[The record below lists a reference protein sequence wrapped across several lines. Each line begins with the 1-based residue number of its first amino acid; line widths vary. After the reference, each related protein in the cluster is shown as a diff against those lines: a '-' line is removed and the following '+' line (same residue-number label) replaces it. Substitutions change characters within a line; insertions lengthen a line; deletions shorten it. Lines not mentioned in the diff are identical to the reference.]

1 MMQSPNRS
9 QPQERG
15 GRKEGNKRGVLSR
28 AVLGTVPIFSLVLL
42 ALLCASTTL
51 AQPYDILL
59 KGGHVI
65 DPANDIDRVMDV
77 AVSGETIARVA
88 ENIPA
93 GQARKTIDVS
103 GYYVTPGLV
112 DIHTHVFG
120 YQGWIWP
127 DDTHLTQGV
136 TTVADCGGS
145 GWRTF
150 GEFKETV
157 IDRAKTRVF
166 AFINIVGKGMVGG
179 AAENDVTDMDAAK
192 TAEKIEQYPEL
203 IVGIKTAHFARKGY
217 LPLERAVEAGERT
230 DTPVIVDMQVL
241 THQERDTKTKLLKI
255 LRPGDIHTHMNSDR
269 QLEMVNRATREV
281 QPWMW
286 EARERGI
293 IFDVGHG
300 AGAFI
305 FPTANDSMRHGFP
318 PDTLS
323 SDLHNTSIVKTKPA
337 MPNVMS
343 KFMNFGMTLQEAVEK
358 STVRPAKAIKKFP
371 EVGTLAEGKVADVAV
386 LQLRRGVFGFND
398 ANERRMMGTK
408 KVEAVLT
415 LRAGELV
422 FDAHGLAFPEWDG
435 QGEYNVI
442 P

>member
-1 MMQSPNRS
+1 MKFAR
-9 QPQERG
+9 
-15 GRKEGNKRGVLSR
+15 LW
-28 AVLGTVPIFSLVLL
+28 TL
-42 ALLCASTTL
+42 ALICASTTL

-65 DPANDIDRVMDV
+65 DPANEIDRVMDV
-77 AVSGETIARVA
+77 AVSGETITRVA
-88 ENIPA
+88 ENISPK
-93 GQARKTIDVS
+93 QAKKTIDAT

-112 DIHTHVFG
+112 DIHVHVFG

-150 GEFKETV
+150 DEFKEKV
-157 IDRAKTRVF
+157 IDRAKTRVY
-166 AFINIVGKGMVGG
+166 AFINIVGKGMVGSR
-179 AAENDVTDMDAAK
+179 AENDTTDMDADR
-192 TAEKIEQYPEL
+192 TAEKIEQYPDA

-217 LPLERAVEAGERT
+217 LPLERAVEAGMRT
-230 DTPVIVDMQVL
+230 NTPVIVDMQVL
-241 THQERDTKTKLLKI
+241 THQERDTRTKLLKI

-269 QLEMVNRATREV
+269 QLEMVNRATREM

-305 FPTANDSMRHGFP
+305 FPTAHDSMRHGFP

-323 SDLHNTSIVKTKPA
+323 SDLHNASIVKTKPA
-337 MPNVMS
+337 MPNVIS
-343 KFMNFGMTLQEAVEK
+343 KFMHFGMSLQDTIYH
-358 STVRPAKAIKKFP
+358 STVRPAQAIKRFP
-371 EVGTLAEGKVADVAV
+371 EVGTLSEGKSADIAV
-386 LQLRRGVFGFND
+386 LQVRHGVFGFND
-398 ANERRMMGTK
+398 ANLRRMVSTK

-422 FDAHGLAFPEWDG
+422 FDAHGLAFPEWDTAG
-435 QGEYNVI
+435 DYDQI

>member
-1 MMQSPNRS
+1 MSV
-9 QPQERG
+9 RG
-15 GRKEGNKRGVLSR
+15 W
-28 AVLGTVPIFSLVLL
+28 LL
-42 ALLCASTTL
+42 ALVCTSASF

-65 DPANDIDRVMDV
+65 DPANEIDRVMDV

-93 GQARKTIDVS
+93 EQARKTIDAT
-103 GYYVTPGLV
+103 GDYVTPGLV
-112 DIHTHVFG
+112 DIHAHVFG
-120 YQGWIWP
+120 YRGWLWP

-150 GEFKETV
+150 DEFKETV
-157 IDRAKTRVF
+157 IDRSKTRVY
-166 AFINIVGKGMVGG
+166 AFINIVGKGMVGPE
-179 AAENDVTDMDAAK
+179 AENDTADMDADK
-192 TAEKIEQYPEL
+192 TAEKIEQYPNE

-217 LPLERAVEAGERT
+217 LPLELAVEAGTRT
-230 DTPVIVDMQVL
+230 NTPVIVDMQVL
-241 THQERDTKTKLLKI
+241 THQERDTETQLLKI
-255 LRPGDIHTHMNSDR
+255 FRHGDIHTHMNSDR
-269 QLEMVNRATREV
+269 QVEMIDRATREL

-286 EARERGI
+286 KARERGV

-305 FPTANDSMRHGFP
+305 FPTAYDQMPHGFP

-323 SDLHNTSIVKTKPA
+323 SDLHNTSILKTKSA
-337 MPNVMS
+337 MPNVIS
-343 KFMNFGMTLQEAVEK
+343 KFMNFGMSLQDAIYK
-358 STVRPAKAIKKFP
+358 STVRPAQAIKRFP
-371 EVGTLAEGKVADVAV
+371 EVGTLGEGKVADVAL
-386 LQLRRGVFGFND
+386 LQVRHGVFGFND
-398 ANERRMMGTK
+398 ANLRRMVGPK

-422 FDAHGLAFPEWDG
+422 FDAHGLAFPEWDTA
-435 QGEYNVI
+435 GEYDRI

>member
-1 MMQSPNRS
+1 MKFAR
-9 QPQERG
+9 
-15 GRKEGNKRGVLSR
+15 LW
-28 AVLGTVPIFSLVLL
+28 TL
-42 ALLCASTTL
+42 ALICASTTL

-65 DPANDIDRVMDV
+65 DPANEIDRVMDV
-77 AVSGETIARVA
+77 AVSGETITRVA
-88 ENIPA
+88 ENIPPE
-93 GQARKTIDVS
+93 QAKKTIDAT

-112 DIHTHVFG
+112 DIHVHVFG

-150 GEFKETV
+150 DEFKEKV
-157 IDRAKTRVF
+157 IDRAKTRVY
-166 AFINIVGKGMVGG
+166 AFINIVGKGMVGSR
-179 AAENDVTDMDAAK
+179 AENDTTDMDADR
-192 TAEKIEQYPEL
+192 TAEKIEQHPDA

-217 LPLERAVEAGERT
+217 LPLERAVEAGMRT
-230 DTPVIVDMQVL
+230 NTPVIVDMQVL
-241 THQERDTKTKLLKI
+241 THQERDTRTKLLKI

-269 QLEMVNRATREV
+269 QLEMVNRATREM

-305 FPTANDSMRHGFP
+305 FPTAHDSMRHGFP

-323 SDLHNTSIVKTKPA
+323 SDLHNASIVKTKPA
-337 MPNVMS
+337 MPNVIS
-343 KFMNFGMTLQEAVEK
+343 KFMHFGMSLQDAIYR
-358 STVRPAKAIKKFP
+358 STVRPAQAIKRFP
-371 EVGTLAEGKVADVAV
+371 EVGTLSEGKSADIAV
-386 LQLRRGVFGFND
+386 LQVRHGVFGFND
-398 ANERRMMGTK
+398 ANLRRMVSTK

-422 FDAHGLAFPEWDG
+422 FDAQGLAFPEWDTAG
-435 QGEYNVI
+435 DYDRI

>member
-1 MMQSPNRS
+1 MSLRLATLI
-9 QPQERG
+9 G
-15 GRKEGNKRGVLSR
+15 G
-28 AVLGTVPIFSLVLL
+28 LVL
-42 ALLCASTTL
+42 ATPVAG
-51 AQPYDILL
+51 QQYDYIL

-65 DPANDIDRVMDV
+65 DPANGIDRIMDI
-77 AVSGETIARVA
+77 AVTGKTIARVA

-93 GQARKTIDVS
+93 EQAKKTIDVA

-112 DIHTHVFG
+112 DIHVHVFG
-120 YQGWIWP
+120 YRGSIWP

-150 GEFKETV
+150 DEFKETV
-157 IDRAKTRVF
+157 IDRAKTRIY
-166 AFINIVGKGMVGG
+166 AFINIVGKGMVGSR
-179 AAENDVTDMDAAK
+179 AENDVTDMDADK
-192 TAEKIEQYPEL
+192 TAEKIKQYPDI

-217 LPLERAVEAGERT
+217 LPLERAVKAGT
-230 DTPVIVDMQVL
+230 LTNTPVIVDMQVL
-241 THQERDTKTKLLKI
+241 TNQARDTKTKLLKI

-269 QLEMVNRATREV
+269 QLEMINRATREM

-286 EARERGI
+286 EARQRGI

-305 FPTANDSMRHGFP
+305 FPTAYDSMRHGFP

-323 SDLHNTSIVKTKPA
+323 SDLHNASIVKTKPA
-337 MPNVMS
+337 MPNVIS
-343 KFMNFGMTLQEAVEK
+343 KFMTFGMTLQEAIFK
-358 STVRPAKAIKKFP
+358 STVRPAQAIKRFP
-371 EVGTLAEGKVADVAV
+371 KVGTLSAGKVADITV
-386 LQLRRGVFGFND
+386 LKLRRGVFGFND
-398 ANERRMMGTK
+398 ANLRRMVGTQ

-422 FDAHGLAFPEWDG
+422 FDAHGLAFPEWHTRGD
-435 QGEYNVI
+435 YNLI

>member
-1 MMQSPNRS
+1 MSLQHAALIC
-9 QPQERG
+9 
-15 GRKEGNKRGVLSR
+15 VLVVV
-28 AVLGTVPIFSLVLL
+28 APVT
-42 ALLCASTTL
+42 
-51 AQPYDILL
+51 AQPYDYIL

-65 DPANDIDRVMDV
+65 DPANGIDRIMDIAV
-77 AVSGETIARVA
+77 AGKTIARVA

-93 GQARKTIDVS
+93 EEAKKAIDVA

-112 DIHTHVFG
+112 DIHGHVFG
-120 YQGWIWP
+120 YRGSIWP

-150 GEFKETV
+150 DEFKQTV
-157 IDRAKTRVF
+157 IDRAKTRIY
-166 AFINIVGKGMVGG
+166 AFINIVGRGMVGSQ
-179 AAENDVTDMDAAK
+179 AENDVTDMEADK
-192 TAEKIEQYPEL
+192 TAEKIEQYPDI

-217 LPLERAVEAGERT
+217 LPLERAVEAGRRT
-230 DTPVIVDMQVL
+230 NTPVIVDMQVL
-241 THQERDTKTKLLKI
+241 THQARDTKTKLLEI

-269 QLEMVNRATREV
+269 QLEMVNRATREM

-286 EARERGI
+286 EARQRGI

-305 FPTANDSMRHGFP
+305 FPTAYDSMQHGFP

-337 MPNVMS
+337 MPNVIS
-343 KFMNFGMTLQEAVEK
+343 KFMNFGMTLQEAIYR
-358 STVRPAKAIKKFP
+358 STARPAQAINRFP
-371 EVGTLAEGKVADVAV
+371 EVGTLSAGKVADVAV
-386 LQLRRGVFGFND
+386 LQLHRGVFGFND
-398 ANERRMMGTK
+398 ANLRRMIGTRK
-408 KVEAVLT
+408 IEAVLT

-422 FDAHGLAFPEWDG
+422 FDAHGLAFPEWHT
-435 QGEYNVI
+435 QGDYNRI

>member
-1 MMQSPNRS
+1 MKFAR
-9 QPQERG
+9 
-15 GRKEGNKRGVLSR
+15 LW
-28 AVLGTVPIFSLVLL
+28 TL
-42 ALLCASTTL
+42 ALICASTTL

-65 DPANDIDRVMDV
+65 DLANEIDRVMDV
-77 AVSGETIARVA
+77 AVSGETITRVA
-88 ENIPA
+88 ENIPPE
-93 GQARKTIDVS
+93 QAKKTIAAT

-112 DIHTHVFG
+112 DIHVHVFG

-150 GEFKETV
+150 DEFKEKV
-157 IDRAKTRVF
+157 IDRAKTRVY
-166 AFINIVGKGMVGG
+166 AFINIVGKGMVGSR
-179 AAENDVTDMDAAK
+179 AENDTTDMDADR
-192 TAEKIEQYPEL
+192 TAEKIEQYPDV

-217 LPLERAVEAGERT
+217 LPLERAVEAGMRT
-230 DTPVIVDMQVL
+230 NTPVIVDMQVL
-241 THQERDTKTKLLKI
+241 THQERDTRTKLLKI

-269 QLEMVNRATREV
+269 QLEMVNRATREM

-305 FPTANDSMRHGFP
+305 FPTAHDSMRHGFP

-323 SDLHNTSIVKTKPA
+323 SDLHNASIVKTKPA
-337 MPNVMS
+337 MPNVIS
-343 KFMNFGMTLQEAVEK
+343 KFMHFGMSFQDAIYQ
-358 STVRPAKAIKKFP
+358 STVRPAQAIKRFP
-371 EVGTLAEGKVADVAV
+371 EVGTLSEGKSADIAV
-386 LQLRRGVFGFND
+386 LQVRHGVFGFND
-398 ANERRMMGTK
+398 ANLRRMVSTK

-422 FDAHGLAFPEWDG
+422 FDAHGLAFPEWDTAG
-435 QGEYNVI
+435 DYDRI